1 MVKKFNL
8 SPEQDAAANPT
19 DNVWVQANA
28 GTGKTSVL
36 VQRLLRIFFRT
47 PDITDCGVLCL
58 TYTKAAAGEMRNRIL
73 RELQKWAMATDD
85 ELVDLLDGVAMNK
98 PATSDDIARARGIFF
113 TYIDN
118 PDLLKIKTI
127 HSFCEEILRQF
138 PTEAGIS
145 PAWSMVSDDA
155 QRILLQ
161 DAFSRLINKSN
172 NARTRDAFVH
182 IVERIDENSLGKLLG
197 ILSNHYKD
205 FFQITDIVKY
215 REYFVDTIT
224 EFLKLNTPIQ
234 TDISTEHLQKIIL
247 DTQNCIN
254 ASKTP
259 GKTLINIVN
268 TTKQYIDNTIDFEEY
283 ANAYLK
289 SDKTPNSTVAKSL
302 AKAGALMAIDEQ
314 KRLSEIYQQR
324 FAVEIFDDTMALFD
338 LSAEFANIY
347 KSIKNERN
355 LLDFED
361 LILYTRKLFSSPDV
375 MGWVLSQLNVRL
387 THILVDEAQDTS
399 PDQWDVL
406 RMLTSDF
413 FTDGDTSDN
422 PHSLFV
428 VGDTKQS
435 IYAFQGADP
444 RAFDA
449 TRANIAEQ
457 IKQNMRTL
465 HEIPLTQSFRSM
477 PPILYTVDAFFGDD
491 TIREKTGFIN
501 NTHKYVKND
510 PDAFVELHE
519 LMGNGG
525 IDMDGDEYI
534 STIADNI
541 QSVLNEGKFTPG
553 DIMVLVQNRE
563 PMSPKLVKELKR
575 RNIPVAGSDRIKL
588 PDFPAI
594 RDLLNL
600 VRFCISTADD
610 YSLCCVL
617 KSPIFR
623 LSERDIFN
631 ICKIRNDENNTK
643 KRQSEQ
649 YTPTTVFDILT
660 TTNPDIRSRLESI
673 INWSNTMSPYSF
685 FTNVL
690 NTNDTRK
697 NMIAA
702 LGEQIIDP
710 LEEFLTICLAYE
722 RTQSGT
728 MRDFIKWFITGGSVI
743 KRDMDAAPGVR
754 IVTIHSSKG
763 LEAPVIFLIDTV
775 RTPKIENVFRITPE
789 LQSAKTRARDNGLPT
804 PWLWFPRQNKSA
816 DAYQIAASSRARAQT
831 AEHYRLLYVAMTRA
845 INRLYIYGYAT
856 RNNNATDLTWYYE
869 LWRVLSN
876 DKYAQKIDNGIR
888 IQNVK

>member
-205 FFQITDIVKY
+205 FFQITDVVKY

-268 TTKQYIDNTIDFEEY
+268 TTKQYIDKTIDFEEY

-355 LLDFED
+355 FLDFED

-491 TIREKTGFIN
+491 TSREKTGFIN

-600 VRFCISTADD
+600 VRFCINTADD

-631 ICKIRNDENNTK
+631 ICKMRNDENNIK

-649 YTPTTVFDILT
+649 YTPTTVFDILA
-660 TTNPDIRSRLESI
+660 TTNPDIRSRLEII
-673 INWSNTMSPYSF
+673 INWSSTMSPYSF

-775 RTPKIENVFRITPE
+775 RMPKIENVFRITPE
-789 LQSAKTRARDNGLPT
+789 LQSAKIRAHGNGLPT
-804 PWLWFPRQNKSA
+804 PWIWFPRQNKSA

>member
-1 MVKKFNL
+1 MEKKITL

-47 PDITDCGVLCL
+47 PNVTDWGVLCL

-73 RELQKWAMATDD
+73 GELQKWAMVPDD
-85 ELVDLLDGVAMNK
+85 ELVELLDGVAMNK

-138 PTEAGIS
+138 PLEAGIS
-145 PAWSMVSDDA
+145 PSSAMVSDDA

-161 DAFSRLINKSN
+161 DAFSRMINTPN
-172 NARTRDAFVH
+172 TPQVRDAFVH
-182 IVERIDENSLGKLLG
+182 IVGRTDETSLGKLLD
-197 ILSNHYKD
+197 ILSKHYKD

-215 REYFVDTIT
+215 RKYFVDTIT
-224 EFLKLNTPIQ
+224 DFLKLNIPVQ
-234 TDISTEHLQKIIL
+234 TEVSTEYLQKIVS
-247 DTQNCIN
+247 DTENCIN
-254 ASKTP
+254 ISKTP
-259 GKTLINIVN
+259 AKTLTNIVN
-268 TTKQYIDNTIDFEEY
+268 TTKQYIDKTLDFENY
-283 ANAYLK
+283 ANVYLK
-289 SDKTPNSTVAKSL
+289 SDKTPDTRVEKTLAKSGAMAAL
-302 AKAGALMAIDEQ
+302 AEQ
-314 KRLSEIYQQR
+314 KRLAEIYQHR
-324 FAVEIFDDTMALFD
+324 FATEIFEDTMAVFD
-338 LSAEFANIY
+338 LSAAFADMYRKI
-347 KSIKNERN
+347 KSERN

-361 LILYTRKLFSSPDV
+361 LILYTKKLFSSPDV
-375 MGWVLSQLNVRL
+375 MGWILSQLNVRL

-399 PDQWDVL
+399 PTQWDIL
-406 RMLTSDF
+406 RMLTTDF
-413 FTDGDTSDN
+413 FTDGDTGNN

-444 RAFDA
+444 RAFDSSR
-449 TRANIAEQ
+449 TEISRQ
-457 IKQNMRTL
+457 IHQSMREL
-465 HEIPLTQSFRSM
+465 HEIPLTHSFRSM
-477 PPILYTVDAFFGDD
+477 PPILYTVDAFFGNDS
-491 TIREKTGFIN
+491 IREKTGFIN
-501 NTHKYVKND
+501 NTHKYVKDN
-510 PDAFVELHE
+510 PNAFVEMHN
-519 LMGNGG
+519 LMGYNG
-525 IDMDGDEYI
+525 IEADINSYI
-534 STIADNI
+534 STIADKI
-541 QSVLNEGKFTPG
+541 ESVLSEGFNPN

-563 PMSPKLVKELKR
+563 PLTPKLLKELKR

-600 VRFCISTADD
+600 VRFCINHGDD

-617 KSPIFR
+617 KSPVFR
-623 LSERDIFN
+623 LTERDIFN
-631 ICKIRNDENNTK
+631 ICKTRNDENNIK
-643 KRQSEQ
+643 KRQSKQ
-649 YTPTTVFDILT
+649 YTPTTVFDVLPT
-660 TTNPDIRSRLESI
+660 LHPDIYNRLDEI
-673 INWSNTMSPYSF
+673 IKWSERMSPYSF

-710 LEEFLTICLAYE
+710 IEEFLTICLAYE

-743 KRDMDAAPGVR
+743 KRDMDAAPGVG

-763 LEAPVIFLIDTV
+763 LEASVVFLIDTIS
-775 RTPKIENVFRITPE
+775 TPKSETVFHITPKM
-789 LQSAKTRARDNGLPT
+789 QSPQNRARGTDMPT

-816 DAYQIAASSRARAQT
+816 DAYITASNEYNRIKT

-845 INRLYIYGYAT
+845 ENRLYIYGYAT
-856 RNNNATDLTWYYE
+856 QQKNAHELTWFYE
-869 LWRVLSN
+869 LWRVLSTDKKAIQTN
-876 DKYAQKIDNGIR
+876 DGFR

>member
-205 FFQITDIVKY
+205 FFQITDVVKY

-268 TTKQYIDNTIDFEEY
+268 TTKQYIDKTIDFEEY

-501 NTHKYVKND
+501 NTPKYVKND

-600 VRFCISTADD
+600 VRFCINTADD

-631 ICKIRNDENNTK
+631 ICKMRNDENNIK

-649 YTPTTVFDILT
+649 YTPTTVFDILA
-660 TTNPDIRSRLESI
+660 TTNPDIRSRLEII
-673 INWSNTMSPYSF
+673 INWSSTMSPYSF

-775 RTPKIENVFRITPE
+775 RMPKIENVFRITPE
-789 LQSAKTRARDNGLPT
+789 LQSAKIRAHGNGLPT
-804 PWLWFPRQNKSA
+804 PWIWFPRQNKSA

>member
-205 FFQITDIVKY
+205 FFQITDVVKY

-268 TTKQYIDNTIDFEEY
+268 TTKQYIDKTIDFEEY

-375 MGWVLSQLNVRL
+375 MGWVLSQLNIRL

-457 IKQNMRTL
+457 IKQNMRAL

-491 TIREKTGFIN
+491 TICEKTGFIN
-501 NTHKYVKND
+501 NSHKYVKND

-600 VRFCISTADD
+600 VRFCINTADD

-631 ICKIRNDENNTK
+631 ICKMRNDENNIK

-649 YTPTTVFDILT
+649 YTPTTVFDILAT
-660 TTNPDIRSRLESI
+660 TTPDIRSRLEII
-673 INWSNTMSPYSF
+673 INWSSTMSPYSF

-775 RTPKIENVFRITPE
+775 RMPKIENVFRITPE
-789 LQSAKTRARDNGLPT
+789 LQSAKIRAHGNGLPT
-804 PWLWFPRQNKSA
+804 PWIWFPRQNKSA